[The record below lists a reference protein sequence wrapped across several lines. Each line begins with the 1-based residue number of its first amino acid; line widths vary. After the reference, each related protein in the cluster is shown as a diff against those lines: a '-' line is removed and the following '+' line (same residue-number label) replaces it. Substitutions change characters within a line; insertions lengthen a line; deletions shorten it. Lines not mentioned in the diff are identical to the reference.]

1 MVEIHPKKKPL
12 VTSLIFIFKLK
23 KKSRFM
29 TISKIEL
36 NFFQID
42 LMLELFMRFRLELLV
57 LKIIHYE

>member
-1 MVEIHPKKKPL
+1 
-12 VTSLIFIFKLK
+12 
-23 KKSRFM
+23 M

-57 LKIIHYE
+57 FKIIH